1 MSTEV
6 QTPVKVDTAVEKTA
20 KRPKDAKK
28 TVNLAGGLGVGRHKF
43 NRKRSQS
50 YAGNKGVFIP
60 HKKRKKEGAVLP
72 TKFLLGGNI
81 RDPLNLNS
89 LQDEEVNR
97 AMNAVTPES
106 SPMPTPQH
114 RKGEIEVII
123 PANIRDP
130 LSLAGEEDNDAYA
143 ASFRTT
149 TLKRVRKKNKKK
161 KPRSSTGSG
170 REDNAE
176 FKSDE
181 SKGEEGIEPDLKRLK
196 EDESVC
202 SNSVPVE
209 GDKRVSKEADPPVQK
224 PHVLDLSAKD
234 PLRRTSR
241 GSEGGAGGSAE
252 KIKPNRKLFNGKDKI
267 VSPVIPQPGAWID
280 RHAPHRFRK
289 QEQLRPVLKTP
300 KFKEKDKKFQYGN
313 YNRYYGYRY
322 PGQEVDLR
330 LKMLSRVDNLFS
342 DKDVLDI
349 GCNTGNV
356 TISVA
361 RDLGAKKVVGI
372 DIDRTLVEMAR
383 SNLRKLSRS
392 QGKTKFPVSMP
403 LVYGSL
409 DVPGLPNANHF
420 PHNLSFIQGN
430 YVLENDVLL
439 ELEKPQFDVILALSV
454 TKWFHLNW
462 GDSGLKRVF
471 HRIFRQ
477 LRPGGKLVLEAQAYS
492 SYKRKKSLTETT
504 WRNYQSIKLLPN
516 MFSEYLLSEVGF
528 SKCEVIGSPYH
539 PSKGFQR
546 PIRIFTKS
554 IGSPSSVEKSS
565 STMICDGLECSTP
578 DRPRNDEMPI
588 GPPRSDEA
596 SRDLPRSDE
605 TSRDPP
611 RSDEMSVGPPQNDL
625 SVGLLRNS
633 SSVGRPQN
641 DDSSV
646 GPPRNDDSPTDRFSA
661 ADLRSDTSAPLVKPK
676 P

>member
-89 LQDEEVNR
+89 LQDEEV
-97 AMNAVTPES
+97 
-106 SPMPTPQH
+106 
-114 RKGEIEVII
+114 
-123 PANIRDP
+123 
-130 LSLAGEEDNDAYA
+130 
-143 ASFRTT
+143 
-149 TLKRVRKKNKKK
+149 
-161 KPRSSTGSG
+161 
-170 REDNAE
+170 
-176 FKSDE
+176 
-181 SKGEEGIEPDLKRLK
+181 
-196 EDESVC
+196 
-202 SNSVPVE
+202 
-209 GDKRVSKEADPPVQK
+209 
-224 PHVLDLSAKD
+224 
-234 PLRRTSR
+234 
-241 GSEGGAGGSAE
+241 
-252 KIKPNRKLFNGKDKI
+252 
-267 VSPVIPQPGAWID
+267 
-280 RHAPHRFRK
+280 
-289 QEQLRPVLKTP
+289 
-300 KFKEKDKKFQYGN
+300 
-313 YNRYYGYRY
+313 NRYYGYRY